1 MLGCCV
7 YVLKAA
13 PPPPDCLML
22 LFSSLKNLDERN
34 LYRIFCTGYS
44 TDILVKESRRAVST
58 EILSRRSCARSSTLH
73 KGNLQKI
80 GIRQYENT
88 GICALESPNLGPVSK
103 MSVEVIEKEIEFGI
117 RQYENTGICTLESPN
132 GTNPCVFILPNSKL
146 YFLFYCLFYCLFLL
160 PNSDYLRFYR

>member
-1 MLGCCV
+1 
-7 YVLKAA
+7 
-13 PPPPDCLML
+13 ML

-117 RQYENTGICTLESPN
+117 RQYENTGICTIWTQC
-132 GTNPCVFILPNSKL
+132 TNPCVFILPNSKL
-146 YFLFYCLFYCLFLL
+146 YFLFYCLFLL
-160 PNSDYLRFYR
+160 PIPIA